1 MEIQEEG
8 TSIFIKMEGEEVNLI
23 GAELDLHEIMAMMR
37 MISDD
42 SLGICREIN
51 MNSNVM

>member
-1 MEIQEEG
+1 MGIQEG

-23 GAELDLHEIMAMMR
+23 GAELDLHEIIAMMGICHEIN
-37 MISDD
+37 M
-42 SLGICREIN
+42 GICREIN